1 MFIAVAALGS
11 QLFLR
16 VELGLLCGAIASSA
30 VMAALLLS
38 LLRERD
44 SLDTEPRIAEAAV
57 IRPETGP
64 MGARARIALVG
75 AGAMGA
81 NHARVIAESDSADLA
96 VIIDTDCERVRPLA
110 ERLGCAFS
118 EDLDAAA
125 GCDAAVIAT
134 PTAFHEGAA
143 RALLELG
150 KPILVEKPVTPD
162 LETSRALVACAER
175 RGVPLMCGFVER
187 YNPVVATMRGL
198 LDEEPVHIVG
208 LRHSPAT
215 PRSTLS
221 VVFDLLIHEIDLALA
236 YMGGARPS
244 QGLRRDEHR
253 RPRSDRGG
261 RRLPPPVPGR
271 RDRDALGEPRQPA
284 QGALAAGRH
293 RRPRSTTST
302 CSARTSP
309 STAIAPTSR
318 ASASARRP
326 ATAPRRWSTSRS
338 SATPASRWHCSSAH
352 FLDLDR
358 RHAPTPAQERN
369 SILPAH
375 EIAAAIEECA

>member
-1 MFIAVAALGS
+1 
-11 QLFLR
+11 
-16 VELGLLCGAIASSA
+16 
-30 VMAALLLS
+30 
-38 LLRERD
+38 
-44 SLDTEPRIAEAAV
+44 
-57 IRPETGP
+57 

-81 NHARVIAESDSADLA
+81 NHARVISEADGADLA
-96 VIIDTDCERVRPLA
+96 VIIDTDAARVRPLA
-110 ERLGCAFS
+110 ERLGCAFA

-187 YNPVVATMRGL
+187 FNPVVVTMRSL
-198 LDEEPVHIVG
+198 LDEKPVHIIG

-221 VVFDLLIHEIDLALA
+221 VVFDLLIHEIDLALC
-236 YMGGARPS
+236 YMGGIRPS
-244 QGLRRDEHR
+244 R
-253 RPRSDRGG
+253 
-261 RRLPPPVPGR
+261 VC
-271 RDRDALGEPRQPA
+271 
-284 QGALAAGRH
+284 GATSTAGRDSIMEVADCLLQF
-293 RRPRSTTST
+293 PDG
-302 CSARTSP
+302 
-309 STAIAPTSR
+309 AIATLSASR
-318 ASASARRP
+318 ASQRKVRSQLV
-326 ATAPRRWSTSRS
+326 ATSTALYDIDLLRQDLTVYRHR
-338 SATPASRWHCSSAH
+338 AHAQGVGDGQAAGYRAETVIDIPFVRHTGEPLGLQFAH
-352 FLDLDR
+352 FLDLVSGRAD
-358 RHAPTPAQERN
+358 ACAERN

-375 EIAAAIEECA
+375 EVAAAIEECS